1 MNNRLVV
8 ILCLVYI
15 TVFIVLRIYHKPNFK
30 FFYSFQDRNSNNSDS
45 CNTINSIEGFEDN
58 VPSAELK
65 AEIEKAIEESQL
77 KFHEHKKV
85 QIKQDELIDELKN
98 FVNQARD
105 ELIIHRKRE
114 NKDSNIYSNV
124 SQGDSLTQ
132 VMSGSSSIINSLGK
146 FGDAGS
152 KAGNGKDYNL
162 NFNLDDE

>member
-15 TVFIVLRIYHKPNFK
+15 TVFIVLRIYHKPNFE
-30 FFYSFQDRNSNNSDS
+30 FFYSYQDSNSNNSDS
-45 CNTINSIEGFEDN
+45 YNTINSIEGFEDN

-124 SQGDSLTQ
+124 SQDDSLTQ

-152 KAGNGKDYNL
+152 KSGNGKDYNL